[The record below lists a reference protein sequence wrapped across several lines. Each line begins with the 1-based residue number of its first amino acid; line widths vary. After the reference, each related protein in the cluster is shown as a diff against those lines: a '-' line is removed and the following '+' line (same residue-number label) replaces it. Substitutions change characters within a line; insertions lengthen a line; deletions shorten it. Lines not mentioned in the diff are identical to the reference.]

1 MISIWFLLVFK
12 ALNPTLTPSN
22 VKKSIFERKFQNCCS
37 LSEGLTIPYLDPNF
51 NEQFIVI
58 IISKNCHLDLS
69 SKIISSFLLQN
80 QLPRTVQKFVN

>member
-22 VKKSIFERKFQNCCS
+22 VKKSIFERKFQNWYS
-37 LSEGLTIPYLDPNF
+37 LSEGLTIPYLGPNF

-69 SKIISSFLLQN
+69 SKTISSFLSQN
-80 QLPRTVQKFVN
+80 QLPRNVQKFVD